1 MDNATWKENHDVL
14 ILWLIFIVF
23 TDSYIILE
31 FHTVEIFCNNEKMY
45 RYITIIYLDTCIV
58 IIMYSFYH
66 NQKLNTQLLL
76 FMYTSVL
83 FYQLKIIFE
92 TMFTAIQLQIDY
104 SIDLILRFIYE
115 R

>member
-1 MDNATWKENHDVL
+1 
-14 ILWLIFIVF
+14 
-23 TDSYIILE
+23 
-31 FHTVEIFCNNEKMY
+31 
-45 RYITIIYLDTCIV
+45 
-58 IIMYSFYH
+58 MYSFYH